1 MSRQAT
7 VKNRHTPE
15 IEHRHESEVVPLA
28 VPDPR
33 ASNSC
38 TVAEA
43 TKRWCP
49 FARIREYQ
57 EGHMETTAVNR
68 SFEGEDGAARG
79 SLCLASGCMAW
90 RWDISHAWDGEE
102 RRQEPRGYCGL
113 AGKAITDD

>member
-1 MSRQAT
+1 MSRQTA
-7 VKNRHTPE
+7 VRNRHTSEIDQKPE
-15 IEHRHESEVVPLA
+15 LEAVPLT
-28 VPDPR
+28 VPNPR
-33 ASNSC
+33 PSNSR
-38 TVAEA
+38 TVGEA
-43 TKRWCP
+43 GKCWCP
-49 FARIREYQ
+49 FVRIREYQ